1 MSNLRLINE
10 TTTIAGV
17 RTINITNVFS
27 SDFDIYKIVGSNNLA
42 NNSTATG
49 FNLRFLNSSDSVIY
63 HSGYYYAQQGLKGN
77 TSFSEGRSQS
87 ESRIWNVFG
96 SLDDSGQS
104 SGNVAY
110 IFNPVTDSAYTY
122 VIYQSTAYPSGNY
135 RLYKGIAVYKQ
146 AIKITGFQAELNE
159 SAGEFAS
166 GGKIRTYGL
175 RVDSS

>member
-166 GGKIRTYGL
+166 GGKIKTYGL
-175 RVDSS
+175 RVDS

>member
-175 RVDSS
+175 RVDS

>member
-49 FNLRFLNSSDSVIY
+49 FNLRFLNSSDSVI
-63 HSGYYYAQQGLKGN
+63 SNTGYYYAQQGLKGN
-77 TSFSEGRSQS
+77 TTFSEGRSQS

-122 VIYQSTAYPSGNY
+122 VIYQSSAYPSGNY

-146 AIKITGFQAELNE
+146 AVKITGFQAELNE

-175 RVDSS
+175 RVDS

>member
-10 TTTIAGV
+10 TTTTAGV

-49 FNLRFLNSSDSVIY
+49 FNLRFINSGGSVIA
-63 HSGYYYAQQGLKGN
+63 STSYYYAQQGLKGN
-77 TSFSEGRSQS
+77 TTFSEGRSQS

-96 SLDDSGQS
+96 GLDDSGQS
-104 SGNVAY
+104 AGSVAY
-110 IFNPVTDSAYTY
+110 IFNPTSTTTYTY
-122 VIYQSTAYPSGNY
+122 VIYQSSSYPSGNY
-135 RLYKGIAVYKQ
+135 RMYKGIACLYT
-146 AIKITGFQAELNE
+146 AIEITGFQAELNE

-175 RVDSS
+175 RVDS